1 MAWDDIRIGYTWR
14 ATVLVD
20 PTDGET
26 NADVTTALTAATPY
40 IKLLT
45 AAGVEELT
53 ATSGTVSAADRTLTF
68 ELDTTATGA
77 LDAGQ
82 YRAVVY
88 VITSGSDKF
97 AVEPAQSS
105 DDALVTVR
113 SE

>member
-14 ATVLVD
+14 ASVLVD
-20 PTDGET
+20 PTDGDN
-26 NADVTTALTAATPY
+26 NADVTTALTGGTPY
-40 IKLLT
+40 IKLLAADGTTELSAT
-45 AAGVEELT
+45 A
-53 ATSGTVSAADRTLTF
+53 GTLVAADRTLTF
-68 ELDTTATGA
+68 TLDTTATGA

-88 VITSGSDKF
+88 VSVGSDKW
-97 AVEPAQSS
+97 AVEPAQSA